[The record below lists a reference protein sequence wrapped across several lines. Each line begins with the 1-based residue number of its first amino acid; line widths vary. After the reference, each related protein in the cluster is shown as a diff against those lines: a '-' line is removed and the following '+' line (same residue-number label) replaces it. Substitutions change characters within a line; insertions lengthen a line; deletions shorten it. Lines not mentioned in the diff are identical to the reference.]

1 MTLREFV
8 ERVKIE
14 NSLTHDTDKLIN
26 SITDVAR
33 KQKQG
38 NVACLSEDEV
48 KNIILNYKE
57 DDSKEETKPVED
69 KKVNNETEQLS
80 LFGV

>member
-33 KQKQG
+33 KQEQG

>member
-33 KQKQG
+33 KQEQG

-57 DDSKEETKPVED
+57 DDSKEETKPVEN